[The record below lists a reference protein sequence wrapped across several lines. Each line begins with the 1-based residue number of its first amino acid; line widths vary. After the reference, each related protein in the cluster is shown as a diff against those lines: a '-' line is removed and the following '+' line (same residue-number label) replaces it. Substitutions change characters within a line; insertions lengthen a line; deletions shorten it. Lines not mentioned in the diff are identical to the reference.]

1 MRKRKPRVSLPRAV
15 RILAATIIVAA
26 SLYGFAFSG
35 AAAELCIGVVASWQL
50 FPLSASVLRAA
61 FEGFSGLLAATVVQ
75 PLALAFAIFGLSAI
89 FGRWYCA
96 ALCPLGAIQ
105 DLASFLSRRERRYR
119 APRNA
124 VRAVSFITAAALAL
138 LGAMSLASY
147 LDPWS
152 VFSRFMA
159 QNLQPAVR
167 ALSRADNPGFGF
179 WSAAIP
185 AAAIAVIVVMAVL
198 RGRWFC
204 GLLCPVGSVLGL
216 LNRVAP
222 FRLRL
227 DEPAC
232 VSCGACSARCPASCI
247 DVGTKRLDAARCV
260 NCLACVDACPTKAI
274 RYGRASSEASVSGNG
289 LSRKR
294 YLASLGGGAATL
306 ALAALPGKAL
316 ASRVLPAP
324 PATVPPGAASLERFL
339 ETCTAC
345 GLCASVCPSRV
356 LQPSLGQLGVRGLLV
371 PRLDYEVSYCQFEC
385 TSCMSACPSGALRNF
400 GLERKKLT
408 KIGDASL
415 VKERCVVIVKRT
427 KCGACAEH
435 CPTGAVRMVV
445 GSTGLPE
452 PVFTSDICIGCGAC
466 HHACPV
472 KPLKAIS
479 VSGLAVHRTALKP
492 SLDLFAE
499 PPFGGSK
506 DGDAAPEGGI
516 ADFPF

>member
-1 MRKRKPRVSLPRAV
+1 MRKSKRRISLPRAV
-15 RILAATIIVAA
+15 RILAAALVLAI
-26 SLYGFAFSG
+26 SLYGFIFSS
-35 AAAELCIGVVASWQL
+35 AVAELLVGVVASWQL
-50 FPLSASVLRAA
+50 FPLSAGVLRAA
-61 FEGFSGLLAATVVQ
+61 LEGFSGLLAATVVQ
-75 PLALAFAIFGLSAI
+75 ALALAVAIFGLSGL

-105 DLASFLSRRERRYR
+105 DLASFLGRRKRRYR

-124 VRAVSFITAAALAL
+124 VRAVAFIIAVALAL
-138 LGAMSLASY
+138 SGTMSLASY
-147 LDPWS
+147 IDPWS

-159 QNLQPAVR
+159 ADLKPVAR
-167 ALSRADNPGFGF
+167 ALSRADNPGLGF

-185 AAAIAVIVVMAVL
+185 AASFAAIVVMAVL
-198 RGRWFC
+198 KGRWFC

-227 DEPAC
+227 DESAC

-247 DVGTKRLDAARCV
+247 DVTAKRLDATRCV
-260 NCLACVDACPTKAI
+260 NCFACVDACPTKAI
-274 RYGRASSEASVSGNG
+274 RYSRAEKEASAFGNA

-306 ALAALPGKAL
+306 ALAAVPGKAL
-316 ASRVLPAP
+316 ASRFIPAP
-324 PATVPPGAASLERFL
+324 PATVPPGAVSLERFL
-339 ETCTAC
+339 ATCTAC

-356 LQPSLGQLGVRGLLV
+356 LQPSLGQLGVRGFLV

-385 TSCMSACPSGALRNF
+385 TSCLSACPSGALRDM

-415 VKERCVVIVKRT
+415 VKERCVVIVNRT

-472 KPLKAIS
+472 KPRKAIS

-499 PPFGGSK
+499 PPLGGAK
-506 DGDAAPEGGI
+506 DGDAAPEGGTS
-516 ADFPF
+516 DFPF